1 MGYRIE
7 RVNELIKN
15 ELSLLIELEL
25 NDPRL
30 KEAIISVVR
39 VKATPDLK
47 YAKVYVSVMGENNK
61 KEEIIGVLDK
71 AKGFL
76 RKSIAKVLNT
86 RNTPELIFELDN
98 SLDYAM
104 HIDEVLANLD
114 IKDDEYDR

>member
-1 MGYRIE
+1 MGYRLE

-25 NDPRL
+25 QDPRI

-47 YAKVYVSVMGENNK
+47 YAKVYVSVMGKNNK

-71 AKGFL
+71 AKGYL

-86 RNTPELIFELDN
+86 KNTPELVFELDE

-104 HIDEVLANLD
+104 HIDEVLANLE
-114 IKDDEYDR
+114 IKDHEDDR

>member
-25 NDPRL
+25 QDPRL
-30 KEAIISVVR
+30 KEAIISVTR

-47 YAKVYVSVMGENNK
+47 YAKVYVSIMGENNK
-61 KEEIIGVLDK
+61 KEEILGVLDK

-76 RKSIAKVLNT
+76 RKSIAKVLQT
-86 RNTPELIFELDN
+86 KNTPELIFELDD

-104 HIDEVLANLD
+104 HIDEVLAGLNLEE
-114 IKDDEYDR
+114 DE

>member
-1 MGYRIE
+1 MGYRLE

-25 NDPRL
+25 QDPRI

-39 VKATPDLK
+39 VKTTPDLK

-71 AKGFL
+71 AKGYL

-86 RNTPELIFELDN
+86 KNTPELVFELDE

-104 HIDEVLANLD
+104 HIDEVLANLE
-114 IKDDEYDR
+114 IKDHEDDR